1 MTTTPELETQ
11 LAARLGERLGEYAKG
26 FFTALQ
32 AQGHLVEAGDAAVL
46 KRLRTQVEARRN
58 LPDVYQV
65 AVDTI
70 VDECGYPSE
79 VAVRVA
85 TALRRKGLLGGDGEP
100 RPGPQPEPGP
110 GRGPLSPAARGA
122 VVLPVAP
129 RLERAVV
136 QRLTVERVNGQA
148 PEIRPA
154 AARQTNPRA
163 EGTAGWEAAC
173 AHAVTVAATLQLQHA
188 GRLDLTEI
196 APDRDRVTVVIR
208 AHSLRDWE
216 YWLDAIG
223 APPNVATRTV
233 ENAQLAAGQINGAP
247 VHLTA
252 HDVPHLLHEAE
263 QAAREPFYLWGRMYD
278 LSRGQVDRH
287 GNTWLFLGHRQDG
300 GMPLLLLRGTDG
312 PVYPL
317 GSIVMNSGP
326 LTATD
331 AAHAVTV
338 PQGARGEQ

>member
-1 MTTTPELETQ
+1 MTTTSELEVQ
-11 LAARLGERLGEYAKG
+11 LAARFGEYVKG

-46 KRLRTQVEARRN
+46 KRLRTQVGARRS
-58 LPDVYQV
+58 LPEAYQA

-70 VDECGYPSE
+70 VAECGYPSE

-85 TALRRKGLLGGDGEP
+85 TALRRKGLLGDDGEP
-100 RPGPQPEPGP
+100 QLEPAPGP
-110 GRGPLSPAARGA
+110 GPVPLSPAARGA

-136 QRLTVERVNGQA
+136 QRLTVERVSGQA
-148 PEIRPA
+148 PEVRPA
-154 AARQTNPRA
+154 AARQTNPRV

-223 APPNVATRTV
+223 APPNVSTRTV

-252 HDVPHLLHEAE
+252 HDVPRLLHEAE

-278 LSRGQVDRH
+278 LNRGQVDQH

-317 GSIVMNSGP
+317 GSIVMGNGP
-326 LTATD
+326 LTPTD
-331 AAHAVTV
+331 AAHAAAV
-338 PQGARGEQ
+338 PQGARGEK

>member
-1 MTTTPELETQ
+1 MTTTPEARTDVEEK
-11 LAARLGERLGEYAKG
+11 LAAQLGLLAREFVTGLEM
-26 FFTALQ
+26 
-32 AQGHLVEAGDAAVL
+32 QGRLVEAGGAGVL
-46 KRLRTQVEARRN
+46 ERLRTQVEARRK
-58 LPDVYQV
+58 LPEAYQA

-70 VDECGYPSE
+70 VAECGYPSE

-85 TALRRKGLLGGDGEP
+85 TALQRKGLFGDNGEPQPDHRPEP
-100 RPGPQPEPGP
+100 RP
-110 GRGPLSPAARGA
+110 GPLSPAARGA

-129 RLERAVV
+129 GLERAVV

-148 PEIRPA
+148 PEVRPA
-154 AARQTNPRA
+154 AALQADPRA

-223 APPNVATRTV
+223 APPNVNTRTV
-233 ENAQLAAGQINGAP
+233 ENAQFAAGQIDGVP

-252 HDVPHLLHEAE
+252 HDVPRLLHEAE

-287 GNTWLFLGHRQDG
+287 GNVWLYLGHRQDG

-331 AAHAVTV
+331 TAHAVTV